1 MDDMSPKGVVKLSD
15 ILGLQAKHD
24 NISPDVENKLA
35 NISNVLRRYGSPLS
49 PRTIMRTRQFISS
62 ITPLL
67 KTNINEF
74 KYLAL
79 EMAVLQFM
87 LPSRISTSINKRLI
101 DGLLQEVKEMPRLE
115 ECLVAYKDM
124 YDNFIEDISVSF

>member
-1 MDDMSPKGVVKLSD
+1 
-15 ILGLQAKHD
+15 
-24 NISPDVENKLA
+24 
-35 NISNVLRRYGSPLS
+35 
-49 PRTIMRTRQFISS
+49 
-62 ITPLL
+62 
-67 KTNINEF
+67 
-74 KYLAL
+74 
-79 EMAVLQFM
+79 MAVLQFM